1 MGLNRQFVIDFH
13 LLKQYCALS
22 CLPYVLE
29 SDESELKFTAL
40 LYFSNVHLFP
50 CEVSRDTARSMC
62 RALKIIPALSL
73 QLIFHIT
80 ALAVFRRQSMS
91 I

>member
-29 SDESELKFTAL
+29 FELKFTAL

-50 CEVSRDTARSMC
+50 CEVSLATARSMC

-73 QLIFHIT
+73 QLIYHIT
-80 ALAVFRRQSMS
+80 ALAIFRRQSMS